1 MSEPSFNRLIAL
13 AAGGTGGHLFPAES
27 LARVLKARGFRVEL
41 ISDDRVAPFAATF
54 PADAIH
60 RITSGTVTGAGIGGK
75 LKGALALG
83 RGLLQ
88 ARALIGRLKPAAVV
102 GFGGYP
108 SVPPVLAATMLR
120 IPTVLHEQNAVMGRA
135 NRFLAGRVSRV
146 ATGFPIGGATV
157 HVGNPVRAA
166 VIEAAKADWPP
177 LTPGGPLHLLVFG
190 GSQGARVMGE
200 IVPPAIALLTPSQ
213 RTRLSVVQQ
222 VREEDLARVQAAYE
236 GMGVQAECNPF
247 FRDLPARMAAS
258 HCVIARSGAST
269 VAELS
274 VIGRPSILVP
284 LPGALDQD
292 QAANA
297 RILADAGAAE
307 IMRQPDA
314 FTPEALAQR
323 LAAFLDAP
331 ETLSRMAAAAR
342 AVGIADAAERLADL
356 VLEVAGVG
364 NGGMSR

>member
-1 MSEPSFNRLIAL
+1 VSAPFIVL

-27 LARVLKARGFRVEL
+27 LARVLKARGVRVEL
-41 ISDDRVAPFAATF
+41 ISDDRVAPFAAAF

-60 RITSGTVTGAGIGGK
+60 RIASGTVTGSGLAGKI
-75 LKGALALG
+75 KGAAGLG
-83 RGLLQ
+83 KGLLQ
-88 ARALIGRLKPAAVV
+88 AHALVTRLRPAAVV

-108 SVPPVLAATMLR
+108 SVPPVLVASALK

-135 NRFLAGRVSRV
+135 NRFLSKRVTRV
-146 ATGFPIGGATV
+146 ATGFPIGGGGV
-157 HVGNPVRAA
+157 HVGNPVRQAVLDAA
-166 VIEAAKADWPP
+166 GTEFPALIA
-177 LTPGGPLHLLVFG
+177 GGPLHLLVFG

-200 IVPPAIALLTPSQ
+200 IVPPALALLSATQ
-213 RTRLSVVQQ
+213 RTRLAVVQQ
-222 VREEDLARVQAAYE
+222 VRDEDLERVRAAYA
-236 GMGVQAECNPF
+236 GMGVAATCEPF

-258 HCVIARSGAST
+258 HLVIARSGAST
-269 VAELS
+269 VAELA

-297 RILADAGAAE
+297 AVLADAGGAE

-314 FTPEALAQR
+314 FTPEALAAR
-323 LAAFLDAP
+323 LAAFLDEPA
-331 ETLSRMAAAAR
+331 ELARMAAAAR

-356 VLEVAGVG
+356 VLEVAAGPKDATPA
-364 NGGMSR
+364 